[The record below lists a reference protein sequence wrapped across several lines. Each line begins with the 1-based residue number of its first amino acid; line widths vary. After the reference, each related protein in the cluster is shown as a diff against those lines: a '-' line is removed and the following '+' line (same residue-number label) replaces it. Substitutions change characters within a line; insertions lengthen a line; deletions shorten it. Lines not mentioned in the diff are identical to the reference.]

1 MVVET
6 PRAAVRAWRDGLVNL
21 DASNR
26 LLNFRPTA
34 SGTLEIAGPAAPDIV
49 SALRGD
55 RDYGFL
61 PAGARPE
68 PGGLFR
74 TGLTAVALGAQLRR
88 LQRKTRQDFLDR
100 GVAAL
105 HLAIGMLHW
114 RDEEDV
120 ALTSPILLL
129 PGELVTQGPADVP
142 RLRVRGEDP
151 VVNPALAL
159 RLRRMGI
166 TMPGVD
172 GLAGLDVREYVA
184 SLRSCVDN
192 RDWAVEETVLLSRFT
207 FHKEAMYRD
216 LLDNEARIVAHPL
229 VEALAGRAGVVGGT
243 GGAVGEPVDARR
255 GGPVDVAGSGDPI
268 RGGDGGAFGGGN
280 EGALAGRNG
289 SALGGGNGGVLAGGS
304 GGALAGRNGGALGGG
319 SGGALGGGSG
329 GALGGGSGGA
339 LAGRSGGALG
349 GGDGGALG
357 GGDGGAS
364 SGRTGAESACGQP
377 AQPHLTAVS
386 SSGISPGGRRGGG
399 WEPRESY
406 TSEDLPLV
414 LDADATQRACVEAA
428 LAGQSFVLDGPPG
441 TGKSQTIANLIG
453 CLLHAGK
460 RILFVSEKA
469 AALEVVR
476 NRLAAV
482 GLDPY
487 LLELHSHK
495 ATRKE
500 VARALA
506 TSLEPRV
513 IEPAAQHDQERL
525 DELRDLLN
533 GYATAMN
540 ERREPLGRTLHEVL
554 GDCARLTELPEV
566 PVPCERPRELTPQAI
581 HDALEAADDLTRC
594 RRAAAEPKTFPWR
607 GVVER
612 APLGETLRRAQ
623 SALHALAGA
632 ARQHTTIAEAF
643 GATRPAQA
651 GTLAMLVTHAARR
664 PSAVADDWLTAP
676 SLEPIG
682 RAAERRS
689 RRLADARRARAA
701 VREAA
706 GVEWH
711 ELPDLDPPAIE
722 PPTLTAAGAEE
733 TVRRLAGEADALD
746 ELRAEAAATVAR
758 LGLPAVVTFADLTRF
773 AELAELAA
781 RPHRPE
787 PFWFGPG
794 VLAGVS
800 VAAAALRRCTEA
812 VTAAE
817 AECRRW
823 FRDGIVEQPVEQL
836 ADRLAHEHRGLRK
849 LLGAYRRDWDAVAAH
864 AHASVSP
871 AEAVAHVGA
880 AVAWQR
886 ALRERAAA
894 EQQYGP
900 LLGRYWRG
908 DAPLHEALHLAGE
921 IMRRTPPDALPAV
934 ADQLCRPVPDPRLAR
949 TAARVRAL
957 ARRESAADTPQ
968 DAAARRRDRLG
979 PLLEVAA
986 ALHAFARALGRD
998 AGLEEARQLARL
1010 RRVAADEERV
1020 LADDYATA
1028 VAGLGVAAVHDDALE
1043 EAVMWARAAR
1053 RLTSG
1058 IDRPLTGEQA
1068 AALHSDGGAAALTER
1083 FGAWED
1089 ARDAVVAAFAP
1100 ERRAEVGE
1108 LTDDYD
1114 GALLTGLLDDPGGQD
1129 QWLGYDRAR
1138 RVLTTEAIAV
1148 SAGVPDDQVRPALH
1162 RALLAAWADAVIRDD
1177 DRLHPIGGLERD
1189 RLVEEFR
1196 GLDAALSGQAPAT
1209 IAAAVEQRRA
1219 AARVPAEVMLLRRE
1233 GMKETRHLAVRDLIG
1248 RTRQTVQSGKPC
1260 FLMSPLAVSQFLPAD
1275 LEFDVVVFDE
1285 ASQIAPA
1292 DAINCL
1298 YRASAVIVA
1307 GDDRQLPPTSFFTRT
1322 DTDADGSDVN
1332 DFQSILE
1339 LAKGCGKFPVRG
1351 LGWHYRS
1358 RHEALIAFANNQFY
1372 EGRLRTFPG
1381 ANADPETG
1389 VELIPARGVYRRG
1402 TKRDNPVEAE
1412 MVAERIVSCLTT
1424 RPELSY
1430 GVVTFSV
1437 AQAEAIEAA
1446 LDRATVRHP
1455 GLDRLLDGDR
1465 LSGFFV
1471 KSLESVQG
1479 DERDVMIF
1487 SIGYGRDEQGRI
1499 TTHFGALNQ
1508 ANGWRRL
1515 NVAITRARRRVE
1527 IISSVRARDIP
1538 ESANEGVRHL
1548 AAYLD
1553 YAERGAAALPGR
1565 LPATDPFVASVLET
1579 VCSWG
1584 YRARARIGLD
1594 GYRVD
1599 VGVRHPTPAGGY
1611 ILGIEC
1617 DGPRYGSIGSARDR
1631 DRLAGEVLTGLG
1643 WQLHR
1648 VWGAAWHRD
1657 RAGEEARLRKAIER
1671 AIGSLP
1677 SAGPRPYRRVES
1689 LGLRLVP

>member
-1 MVVET
+1 MVAET

-21 DASNR
+21 DAGNR
-26 LLNFRPTA
+26 LLNFRPTT
-34 SGTLEIAGPAAPDIV
+34 SGTLQIAGPAAPDIV

-61 PAGARPE
+61 PADARPE

-74 TGLTAVALGAQLRR
+74 TGLTAVTLGAQLRR
-88 LQRKTRQDFLDR
+88 LLRKSRQDFLDR

-114 RDEEDV
+114 RDPDDV
-120 ALTSPILLL
+120 ALTSPVLLL
-129 PGELVTQGPADVP
+129 PAELVAPGPAGVP

-151 VVNPALAL
+151 VVNPALML
-159 RLRRMGI
+159 RLRQMGI
-166 TMPGVD
+166 AMPGVD
-172 GLAGLDVREYVA
+172 GLAGLDVRAYLAE
-184 SLRSCVDN
+184 LRDVVDN
-192 RDWAVEETVLLSRFT
+192 RDGWVVEETVLLSRFT

-216 LLDNEARIVAHPL
+216 LLDNEARIVVHPL
-229 VEALAGRAGVVGGT
+229 VEALSGKS
-243 GGAVGEPVDARR
+243 GAV
-255 GGPVDVAGSGDPI
+255 
-268 RGGDGGAFGGGN
+268 
-280 EGALAGRNG
+280 
-289 SALGGGNGGVLAGGS
+289 
-304 GGALAGRNGGALGGG
+304 
-319 SGGALGGGSG
+319 
-329 GALGGGSGGA
+329 
-339 LAGRSGGALG
+339 
-349 GGDGGALG
+349 
-357 GGDGGAS
+357 
-364 SGRTGAESACGQP
+364 SACGQP
-377 AQPHLTAVS
+377 APALLADVD
-386 SSGISPGGRRGGG
+386 SSGISPGGWRGGG
-399 WEPRESY
+399 WETTEQH
-406 TSEDLPLV
+406 TGEDLPLV
-414 LDADATQRACVEAA
+414 LDADATQRACVNAA

-441 TGKSQTIANLIG
+441 TGKSQTIANMIG

-460 RILFVSEKA
+460 TVLFVSEKA

-476 NRLAAV
+476 NRLAGA
-482 GLDPY
+482 GLEAY

-506 TSLEPRV
+506 GSLDPRA
-513 IEPAAQHDQERL
+513 IDPAPARDDGRL
-525 DELRDLLN
+525 RELRGLLN

-554 GDCARLTELPEV
+554 GDCARLTGLPEV
-566 PVPCERPRELTPQAI
+566 PAPCERPRELTAQAV
-581 HDALEAADDLTRC
+581 HDALEAADDLARC
-594 RRAAAEPKTFPWR
+594 RRAAAGPQTFAWR
-607 GVVER
+607 GVTER
-612 APLGETLRRAQ
+612 APLGEPLRRAGH
-623 SALHALAGA
+623 ALHALAA
-632 ARQHTTIAEAF
+632 EAHKHTAIAEAF
-643 GATRPAQA
+643 AVTRPSAV

-664 PSAVADDWLTAP
+664 PSAVADEWLTAG

-682 RAAERRS
+682 RAAERRA

-711 ELPDLDPPAIE
+711 ELPDLDPPAVE
-722 PPTLTAAGAEE
+722 PRTLTAAGAEE
-733 TVRRLAGEADALD
+733 SVRRLAGEADALD
-746 ELRAEAAATVAR
+746 ELRAEVAATVAR

-773 AELAELAA
+773 AGLAELAS

-794 VLAGVS
+794 LLAGVS
-800 VAAAALRRCTEA
+800 VAAAALQRCAEA

-823 FRDGIVEQPVEQL
+823 FLDGIVEQPVEQL
-836 ADRLAHEHRGLRK
+836 ADRLTHEHRGLRK
-849 LLGAYRRDWDAVAAH
+849 LLGAYRRDWDAVAAYCRP
-864 AHASVSP
+864 SVP
-871 AEAVAHVGA
+871 TAEAVAHVGA

-886 ALRERAAA
+886 ARRERAAA
-894 EQQYGP
+894 EHQYAP

-908 DAPLHEALHLAGE
+908 DAPLHEALRLAGE
-921 IMRRTPPDALPAV
+921 IVRLTPPDALPAV

-949 TAARVRAL
+949 TAAQVRAL

-968 DAAARRRDRLG
+968 DAAARRRAQLG
-979 PLLEVAA
+979 PLREAA
-986 ALHAFARALGRD
+986 TALHAYARALGRD
-998 AGLEEARQLARL
+998 ADVAEVRRLARL
-1010 RRVAADEERV
+1010 RRAAADEERV

-1043 EAVMWARAAR
+1043 EAVGWARAAR

-1089 ARDAVVAAFAP
+1089 ARDVVVGAFTPA
-1100 ERRAEVGE
+1100 RRTEVGE
-1108 LTDDYD
+1108 LLDDYA
-1114 GALLTGLLDDPGGQD
+1114 GPLLTELLDDPGGQD

-1138 RVLTTEAIAV
+1138 RVLTAEAIAFC
-1148 SAGVPDDQVRPALH
+1148 AGLPTEQVRPALH

-1177 DRLHPIGGLERD
+1177 ERLHPYGGPERD

-1196 GLDAALSGQAPAT
+1196 ELDAALTGRAPAT
-1209 IAAAVEQRRA
+1209 IVAAVEQRRA
-1219 AARVPAEVMLLRRE
+1219 AGRVPAEVTLLRRE

-1248 RTRQTVQSGKPC
+1248 RTRRTVQTGKPC

-1298 YRASAVIVA
+1298 YRASAMVVA

-1322 DTDADGSDVN
+1322 DSDEDGSDVN

-1339 LAKGCGKFPVRG
+1339 LAKGCGAFESRG

-1402 TKRDNPVEAE
+1402 TSRDNPVEAE

-1446 LDRATVRHP
+1446 LDRAAARHP

-1479 DERDVMIF
+1479 DERDVMVF
-1487 SIGYGRDEQGRI
+1487 SIGYGRDQHGRI
-1499 TTHFGALNQ
+1499 SSHFGALNQ
-1508 ANGWRRL
+1508 PNGWRRL

-1527 IISSVRARDIP
+1527 IVSSVRSRDIP

-1565 LPATDPFVASVLET
+1565 VPAPDPFVVAVLET

-1594 GYRVD
+1594 GYRID

-1648 VWGAAWHRD
+1648 IWGAAWHRD
-1657 RAGEEARLRKAIER
+1657 RVGEEARLRAAIER
-1671 AIGSLP
+1671 AIGDLP